1 MHEIGVVRQM
11 LKTVEEF
18 AAENEI
24 DDIVSIVL
32 EIGDLSM
39 IIPKYVEDIYSVI
52 VEGTRFEHTDLVIET
67 VEGQGVCRQCKRTF
81 RTVTLPLEAL
91 ERREEGGCTVFRP
104 VWRAYLTGAVP
115 VPVPLA
121 GAGEE
126 TPCETHYS
134 AGF

>member
-52 VEGTRFEHTDLVIET
+52 VEGTRFEHTDLVIE
-67 VEGQGVCRQCKRTF
+67 
-81 RTVTLPLEAL
+81 LSLI
-91 ERREEGGCTVFRP
+91 
-104 VWRAYLTGAVP
+104 
-115 VPVPLA
+115 
-121 GAGEE
+121 
-126 TPCETHYS
+126 HI
-134 AGF
+134 